1 MAKQE
6 REKYEQRCKAMD
18 DWLMQKKIDEAEK
31 IAHMRELDRREDVEK
46 QMVNERRT
54 SSYKDWMQ
62 LQTMKKKQTRKYK
75 QHQER
80 NKEDLL
86 ARQMAKQE
94 EMQQE
99 MRQRRE
105 EEEYYNNQGM
115 DMDDGM
121 DDGYRHN

>member
-1 MAKQE
+1 
-6 REKYEQRCKAMD
+6 
-18 DWLMQKKIDEAEK
+18 MQKKIDEAEK
-31 IAHMRELDRREDVEK
+31 IAHLRELDRREEVEK

-54 SSYKDWMQ
+54 NSYKEWMR

-75 QHQER
+75 QHQDR

-105 EEEYYNNQGM
+105 EADYYNSQGIE
-115 DMDDGM
+115 MDDGM
-121 DDGYRHN
+121 NDGYHHNYI